1 MFLRGLTS
9 LDYFRLFHILP
20 TMGSRSMINQ
30 TWDQTQI
37 CTARWPCISW
47 RINRHDST
55 WPWNMVTLKRLWQLL
70 RNWMIVAVGI
80 VWVWKH
86 WGKEI
91 SKLWRWSI
99 RRRRTLTLCLSCTSS
114 PEMSTSWRRCWRL
127 RKCEVTSCQGSTMHW
142 CWVKWKRGW
151 RSWRRWDRR
160 VFEKEHTR
168 YWWNKFLNIWW
179 KHMKVHM
186 ENTSVSGA
194 FSCPYC
200 ACSSVEGI
208 HGEAWRATLQ
218 QRHFVADPT
227 KDSAAGPSTAI
238 ISTRKWR
245 FSKLALVSCLALYW
259 DCVVVGFYMVLL
271 DQGWFRTVGH
281 KNKHPKTIRIN
292 KDQKSKSDRLMSTKK
307 IFEKSSFESAAPP
320 PMPGSEA
327 FLDAQEE
334 APEDTEGATGWADED
349 RKQKSTRCWLKFECD
364 STCDDHLKSPVD
376 KIWRHCLWMFGYPLL
391 KIDFIKHVKR
401 VFLKKCANCFIDV
414 AIKVST
420 HFARRMIWILVVT
433 WAEVTGV
440 VIWILVI

>member
-1 MFLRGLTS
+1 M
-9 LDYFRLFHILP
+9 IN
-20 TMGSRSMINQ
+20 MINQ
-30 TWDQTQI
+30 TWDSDQTQI

-127 RKCEVTSCQGSTMHW
+127 QKCEVTSCQGSTMHW

-186 ENTSVSGA
+186 ENASVSGA

-271 DQGWFRTVGH
+271 DQGWFRSVGH
-281 KNKHPKTIRIN
+281 KNKHLKTVRIN
-292 KDQKSKSDRLMSTKK
+292 KDQKSKSPKV
-307 IFEKSSFESAAPP
+307 
-320 PMPGSEA
+320 
-327 FLDAQEE
+327 
-334 APEDTEGATGWADED
+334 TGWCRPKRSSRRAALSQQHRHRCLVLKPSWMLRRKRPKTLREQLAGLMRTGNKKAQGVGWSSNVIRRVMIIWKVQWIRYED
-349 RKQKSTRCWLKFECD
+349 IVCG
-364 STCDDHLKSPVD
+364 
-376 KIWRHCLWMFGYPLL
+376 CL
-391 KIDFIKHVKR
+391 
-401 VFLKKCANCFIDV
+401 
-414 AIKVST
+414 
-420 HFARRMIWILVVT
+420 VT
-433 WAEVTGV
+433 
-440 VIWILVI
+440 LH